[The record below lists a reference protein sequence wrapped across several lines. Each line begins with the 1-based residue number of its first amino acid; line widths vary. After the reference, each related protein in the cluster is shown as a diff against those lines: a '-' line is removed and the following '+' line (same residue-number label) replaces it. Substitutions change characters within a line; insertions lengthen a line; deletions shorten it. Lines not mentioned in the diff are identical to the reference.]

1 MKRRNLLLGA
11 LVAAS
16 ISGAA
21 LAQQQPLK
29 IVVPFAAGGGTDS
42 FLRMLADELTKRGT
56 RTIVENK
63 PGGSAVIAADYV
75 AKSKPDG
82 TTVVMSFVGMMGT
95 NTLLFDKLPYDPVK
109 DFTAVSSVAYQPT
122 IIVGRASLPYKNLKE
137 MVEYAKANPGKINRG
152 SPGAAILSNLAPLA
166 FEKQAGFSTNH
177 VPFNGDT
184 PAIQAMLS
192 DSIDIYGTSIT
203 SSLPHIKSGKFR
215 VLGVMDTKRLPQVPD
230 APTFKEM
237 GYDFQAPLRY
247 YLSAPAATPKPII
260 EKLNKSINEVLVDPA
275 FVERAR
281 AIGMEPAGGTAA
293 EMEKLL
299 TGEIAR
305 WMPFVKS
312 LNLPKAGQ

>member
-1 MKRRNLLLGA
+1 MTTRRFVLGA
-11 LVAAS
+11 LLAAS
-16 ISGAA
+16 LSAPA

-75 AKSKPDG
+75 ARSKPDG

-95 NTLLFDKLPYDPVK
+95 NTLLFDKLPYDPQK

-122 IIVGRASLPYKNLKE
+122 IIVGRTELPYKNLKE
-137 MVEYAKANPGKINRG
+137 MVEFAKANPGKVNRG

-166 FEKQAGFSTNH
+166 FEKQVGFSTNH

-192 DSIDIYGTSIT
+192 NSIDIYGTSIT

-215 VLGVMDTKRLPQVPD
+215 VLGVMDSKRLPQVPD

-237 GYDFQAPLRY
+237 GYDFEAPLRY
-247 YLSAPAATPKPII
+247 YLSAPAATPKDVIAR
-260 EKLNKSINEVLVDPA
+260 LNKSINEVLVDPA
-275 FVERAR
+275 FIEKAR
-281 AIGMEPAGGTAA
+281 GIGMEPAGGTPA
-293 EMEKLL
+293 EMEKQLN
-299 TGEIAR
+299 GEIAR